1 MWGFK
6 SSLAHH
12 FLSEIV
18 MNYSVEILKRSVF
31 HDELVNVIGTMPPE
45 KVDANLIAV
54 RDYLTKR
61 MKEIDRNTK

>member
-1 MWGFK
+1 
-6 SSLAHH
+6 
-12 FLSEIV
+12 